1 MVTLE
6 QLFRIYE
13 QEIGIL
19 DDPDEIF
26 SDSVLVLTTRNGFED
41 YGLTAH
47 QQRRLDRLDDE
58 LVKRWAV
65 LAEVLPGS
73 KADEIK
79 KLQKAGEVVA
89 MVGDGINDAPAL
101 ATATVGIAMGTAGT
115 DAAIEAADVALM
127 GDDLNGVVYAV
138 RLGRKTQQISRQNI
152 IFSIAL
158 LGVLVPSA
166 AAGLLTVAI
175 AVTAHEV
182 AEIIAVLNGLRARTP

>member
-65 LAEVLPGS
+65 LAEVLPNPNFMDNRRRWWWFLHEGPQVREQ
-73 KADEIK
+73 AR
-79 KLQKAGEVVA
+79 
-89 MVGDGINDAPAL
+89 AL
-101 ATATVGIAMGTAGT
+101 A
-115 DAAIEAADVALM
+115 AD
-127 GDDLNGVVYAV
+127 
-138 RLGRKTQQISRQNI
+138 
-152 IFSIAL
+152 
-158 LGVLVPSA
+158 
-166 AAGLLTVAI
+166 
-175 AVTAHEV
+175 
-182 AEIIAVLNGLRARTP
+182 